1 MATFQSWLV
10 SVTAISSSKAF
21 RRRLFKTNNRITRE
35 AQFSESFPNHQP
47 QPNPVCSFLCLLH
60 QALTFCRGAQLWCL
74 LWSHYTHIC
83 SNMGVFLVFPEGKT
97 STPSK
102 RHSFQTTLPNLGT
115 FQIFFPLLRS
125 LQLFLVCFPVH
136 LLPCHHNMYLADFFH
151 INTNLI
157 GVVQIPNLWA
167 KELAWWV
174 KHLL

>member
-1 MATFQSWLV
+1 MPRVQSRKAPVMGWMKIKASTLRTHVWPQTQQGCRRNDGMATFQSWLV

-74 LWSHYTHIC
+74 LRSHYTHIC

-115 FQIFFPLLRS
+115 F
-125 LQLFLVCFPVH
+125 
-136 LLPCHHNMYLADFFH
+136 
-151 INTNLI
+151 
-157 GVVQIPNLWA
+157 
-167 KELAWWV
+167 
-174 KHLL
+174 